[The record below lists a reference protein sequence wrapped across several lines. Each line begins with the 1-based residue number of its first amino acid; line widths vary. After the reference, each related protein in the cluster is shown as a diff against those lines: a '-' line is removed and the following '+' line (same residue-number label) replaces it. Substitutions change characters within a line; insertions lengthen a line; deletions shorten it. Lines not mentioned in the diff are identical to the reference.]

1 MTHATSL
8 SRGGVN
14 PPDNSLTSRTAA
26 ISNAAVPSLAV
37 IPLLQHA
44 GSAAR
49 CVVKPGDLV
58 GEGMLIG
65 KADGVHSA
73 NVHSSIPGRVLE
85 VRAWQAPDGPPC
97 QAVVIELLG
106 AFEKSGR
113 RQEMR
118 VWESLPRIDVLG
130 RIQAAGVVGLGGE
143 QVPTHLKLAM
153 APGRAVSLL
162 VANGV
167 SCEPSLSADYA
178 LMKEKAREI
187 VEAMKICRALLNPAR
202 MVLALGENAEDLVAE
217 FERTFRTCGMTSEI
231 VLMPS
236 RYPQGNEQILLSSL
250 DGTGLLSPPPSSSV
264 VLNVATLNAVY
275 EAVVFDRPLIE
286 RVLTVTGLPVAEPR
300 NLKVRLGVRIGD
312 LFDECGG
319 LTAEIAKVV
328 AGGPMRG
335 VTVDSLDM
343 PVTKGTLGVVAFSR
357 AEARARRQWPCIRCG
372 ACIEVC
378 PWDLE
383 PTRLY
388 KLIEQGDTA
397 TAEREGLSRCTECGC
412 CAFACPSH
420 IPLVALFRGGKEA
433 HNRGSRG

>member
-1 MTHATSL
+1 MTHATRL

-14 PPDNSLTSRTAA
+14 PPDNSLSSLRGA
-26 ISNAAVPSLAV
+26 ISNAAVPSLAL

-44 GSAAR
+44 GIPAR
-49 CVVKPGDLV
+49 CVVKSGDLV

-85 VRAWQAPDGPPC
+85 VRGWQAPDGLSC
-97 QAVVIELLG
+97 EAVVIELLG
-106 AFEKSGR
+106 SFEKSGR
-113 RQEMR
+113 RQEAR
-118 VWESLPRIDVLG
+118 GWEGLPRIDVLG

-153 APGRAVSLL
+153 TPGRVVTRL

-167 SCEPSLSADYA
+167 GSEPSLSADRA
-178 LMKEKAREI
+178 LMREKAREI

-202 MVLALGENAEDLVAE
+202 VVLALGENAEDLIAE
-217 FERTFRTCGMTSEI
+217 FERCFRACGLTPDI
-231 VLMPS
+231 VLLPS

-250 DGTGLLSPPPSSSV
+250 DGVGSPPPPPSASV

-275 EAVVFDRPLIE
+275 EAVVFERPLIE

-319 LTAEIAKVV
+319 LTSEIAKVV

-335 VTVDSLDM
+335 VAIDSLDM

-357 AEARARRQWPCIRCG
+357 AEARARKRWPCIRCG

-378 PWDLE
+378 PWELE
-383 PTRLY
+383 PTRLV
-388 KLIEQGDTA
+388 KLIERGDTA
-397 TAEREGLSRCTECGC
+397 AAELEGLSRCTECGC

-420 IPLVALFRGGKEA
+420 IPLVALLRAGKDA
-433 HNRGSRG
+433 RNRGSHG